1 MKEIKLHIDG
11 TRRMRGLY
19 KGKRKDN
26 GETKDAAER
35 GNVARHGFTKVYIC
49 SPYRGDTEKNVAAAV
64 KYCRYAIGKGMVP
77 IAPHIYLTRFLNDDI
92 PEQREL
98 GLRIGLEALAQCAEI
113 WVFGNYVSEGMK
125 REIAAASEA
134 GKRILFKD
142 IYTEAAE

>member
-1 MKEIKLHIDG
+1 MKARFGNFKF
-11 TRRMRGLY
+11 
-19 KGKRKDN
+19 KN

-98 GLRIGLEALAQCAEI
+98 GLRIGLEALAKCAEI

-142 IYTEAAE
+142 IYTEAVE